1 VAGASDGQ
9 RKQDGAQRGGFRPP
23 TCASCGGCSH
33 VCMWPELR
41 RQLVPLAVMGGLY
54 QLLQRQPLTHDF
66 QAEPCSK
73 EPREVGISQSCP
85 TSWVHRFRASPRIPS
100 SLGTIQPQLYRTTS
114 LFPHLLHVGLE
125 TGLPRHLLPTRLRA
139 AQTRIRVDLG
149 WTRQSRP
156 GSRWTWGG

>member
-1 VAGASDGQ
+1 MAGASDGQ
-9 RKQDGAQRGGFRPP
+9 RKQDGAQHGGFRPP

-85 TSWVHRFRASPRIPS
+85 TSWVHRFRASPRVPS

-114 LFPHLLHVGLE
+114 LFPHLLHVDPAISSSVVPFSSCPQS
-125 TGLPRHLLPTRLRA
+125 LPASESFPMSQLLA
-139 AQTRIRVDLG
+139 
-149 WTRQSRP
+149 
-156 GSRWTWGG
+156 